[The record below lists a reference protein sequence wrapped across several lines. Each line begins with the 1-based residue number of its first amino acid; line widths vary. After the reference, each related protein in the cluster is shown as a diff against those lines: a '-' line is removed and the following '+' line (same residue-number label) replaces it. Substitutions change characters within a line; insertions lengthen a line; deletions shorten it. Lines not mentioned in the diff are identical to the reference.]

1 MNSTTTAIHASPN
14 EVRRF
19 ILENQPVRG
28 YWVDL
33 DSAWQQLRAHQH
45 YTPAVQNLLG
55 EAVSA
60 SVLLAATLKFEG
72 TLTLQLESKGDVRLL
87 VAQCTN
93 DFKVRAVA
101 RVSEEAEAAAEMGNA
116 GSVDLGAPAVSDEEA
131 LSRRAAS
138 NGGESESGGGK
149 GSAARSVGVAGG
161 GTSAAGP
168 AGSAAGSDASSSADV
183 GNAANSTDTA
193 GGASRAAG
201 SAAQSGGEARAS
213 GVFDLGPRVEGAD
226 PFAILPRVADAF
238 AASTFRQLVGENGR
252 VIVTIEGSDKG
263 MRYQGIVPLDGDSLA
278 DCLESYF
285 ASSEQL
291 PTHVR
296 LAANGERTVGLLLQK
311 LPEPGGVDMEEG
323 SPSALAWR
331 DAERGIAAVRPADL
345 VGTSLQSLLE
355 RRFGQRDV
363 RVFKGAPIE
372 FSCRCSQARVAG
384 LLRSLGAEEVK
395 DVLREQ
401 GAVEV
406 TCEFCQRPYK
416 FDAFAV
422 EQLFAP
428 GATPDV
434 GQSVH

>member
-1 MNSTTTAIHASPN
+1 MRGPILRGMNSINTAINAAPN

-33 DSAWQQLRAHQH
+33 DSAWQALRAHQH

-60 SVLLAATLKFEG
+60 SVLLAATLKFQG
-72 TLTLQLESKGDVRLL
+72 TLTLQLEGKGDVRLL
-87 VAQCTN
+87 VAQCSN

-101 RVSEEAEAAAEMGNA
+101 RLSEDAAAASESVAGAVNGASGEDAPAAVEGSASGEGASAVPRGTASGGVGASTGPGGSAPPVGTSVNA
-116 GSVDLGAPAVSDEEA
+116 ASANAKRVEAREFAGIFDLGA
-131 LSRRAAS
+131 RAD
-138 NGGESESGGGK
+138 GM
-149 GSAARSVGVAGG
+149 
-161 GTSAAGP
+161 
-168 AGSAAGSDASSSADV
+168 DA
-183 GNAANSTDTA
+183 
-193 GGASRAAG
+193 
-201 SAAQSGGEARAS
+201 
-213 GVFDLGPRVEGAD
+213 
-226 PFAILPRVADAF
+226 FAILPKVADALS
-238 AASTFRQLVGENGR
+238 AASFRQLVGENGR
-252 VIVTIEGSDKG
+252 VIVTIEGGDNG

-278 DCLESYF
+278 ECLESYF

-291 PTHVR
+291 PTRLR
-296 LAANGERTVGLLLQK
+296 LAANGDRTVGLLLQK

-323 SPSALAWR
+323 SPSAVAWR
-331 DAERGIAAVRPADL
+331 DAERGIAAIRAADL
-345 VGTSLQSLLE
+345 VGASLQPLLE
-355 RRFGQRDV
+355 ERFGQRDV
-363 RVFKGAPIE
+363 RVFKGASVE

-384 LLRSLGAEEVK
+384 LLRSLGVEEVR

-428 GATPDV
+428 GATPDI

>member
-1 MNSTTTAIHASPN
+1 MNSKTTINAAPN
-14 EVRRF
+14 QVRRF

-28 YWVDL
+28 YWVEL
-33 DSAWQQLRAHQH
+33 ESAWQELRAHQH

-72 TLTLQLESKGDVRLL
+72 TLTLQLEGKGDVRLL
-87 VAQCTN
+87 VAQCSN

-101 RVSEEAEAAAEMGNA
+101 RLSDEAAAASESMA
-116 GSVDLGAPAVSDEEA
+116 AVSAPSD
-131 LSRRAAS
+131 
-138 NGGESESGGGK
+138 
-149 GSAARSVGVAGG
+149 GSAASADARNSGSESALGSPAPHSGGAERLGVAAS
-161 GTSAAGP
+161 SAAP
-168 AGSAAGSDASSSADV
+168 S
-183 GNAANSTDTA
+183 
-193 GGASRAAG
+193 
-201 SAAQSGGEARAS
+201 QARELVS
-213 GVFDLGPRVEGAD
+213 GVFDLGPRADGSD
-226 PFAILPRVADAF
+226 PFLILPKAVDAL
-238 AASTFRQLVGENGR
+238 AAETFRQLVGENGR
-252 VIVTIEGSDKG
+252 VIVTIEGGDNG

-278 DCLESYF
+278 ECLESYF

-291 PTHVR
+291 PTRVR
-296 LAANGERTVGLLLQK
+296 LAANGDRTVGLLLQK
-311 LPEPGGVDMEEG
+311 LPEPGGVDVEED
-323 SPSALAWR
+323 SPSALAWQ
-331 DAERGIAAVRPADL
+331 DAQRGVAAIRSSDL
-345 VGTSLQSLLE
+345 LSASLQPLLE
-355 RRFGQRDV
+355 ARFGQRDV
-363 RVFKGAPIE
+363 RVFKGSPVE

-384 LLRSLGAEEVK
+384 LLRSLGVEEVR

-428 GATPDV
+428 GATPDR

>member
-1 MNSTTTAIHASPN
+1 MNPIDTAINAAPN
-14 EVRRF
+14 QVRRF

-33 DSAWQQLRAHQH
+33 DSAWQSLRAHQH

-72 TLTLQLESKGDVRLL
+72 TLTLQLEGKGDVRLL
-87 VAQCTN
+87 VAQCSN

-101 RVSEEAEAAAEMGNA
+101 RLSEDAPVAASEN
-116 GSVDLGAPAVSDEEA
+116 APAEPSPE
-131 LSRRAAS
+131 SR
-138 NGGESESGGGK
+138 ESRE
-149 GSAARSVGVAGG
+149 V
-161 GTSAAGP
+161 P
-168 AGSAAGSDASSSADV
+168 
-183 GNAANSTDTA
+183 
-193 GGASRAAG
+193 
-201 SAAQSGGEARAS
+201 
-213 GVFDLGPRVEGAD
+213 GVFDLGPLTAGSD
-226 PFAILPRVADAF
+226 PFAVLPRTADAL
-238 AASTFRQLVGENGR
+238 AAAAFRQLVGENGR
-252 VIVTIEGSDKG
+252 VIVTIEGGDNG
-263 MRYQGIVPLDGDSLA
+263 LRYQGIVPLDGDSLA
-278 DCLESYF
+278 ECLETYF

-291 PTHVR
+291 PTRLR
-296 LAANGERTVGLLLQK
+296 LAADGERTVGLLLQK
-311 LPEPGGVDMEEG
+311 LPEPGGAEMEDD

-331 DAERGIAAVRPADL
+331 DAERGIAAIRPANL
-345 VGTSLQSLLE
+345 LGASLQTVLE
-355 RRFGQRDV
+355 ERFGQRDV
-363 RVFKGAPIE
+363 RVFKGADVE

-384 LLRSLGAEEVK
+384 LLRSLGVDEVR